1 MFLSSQIVPAL
12 NGGAGG
18 SSVRT
23 QPNSQK
29 SAWTSEAFWDTN
41 GFCLFSK
48 FQKSSLNIKM
58 NLFQEAF
65 KTIIKK
71 QVKCIFLSC
80 ENRRT
85 SGAHILDCF

>member
-1 MFLSSQIVPAL
+1 MFSSSELVPAL

-29 SAWTSEAFWDTN
+29 SAWTSEAFWDTT

-48 FQKSSLNIKM
+48 FQKNESLSRG
-58 NLFQEAF
+58 FQNYHQ
-65 KTIIKK
+65 KTS
-71 QVKCIFLSC
+71 QVHFSL
-80 ENRRT
+80 
-85 SGAHILDCF
+85 L